1 MDKVD
6 NKSELFKLLFVR
18 QRGILDAPLPAAVS
32 FPIIA
37 IRNARPYMAKTDVIS
52 SEMKWNFDGTAN
64 PCRGRVSRPETW
76 RRRICPD

>member
-37 IRNARPYMAKTDVIS
+37 IRNGPDVGASIARPPEIGPDFGIS
-52 SEMKWNFDGTAN
+52 HRFVA
-64 PCRGRVSRPETW
+64 
-76 RRRICPD
+76 